1 MTESLFNDKTKFI
14 EKDLRTKSIEELL
27 FIYYNVEKYVFQIM
41 EDEEEESLK
50 LFENLKKNINDLDNN
65 NKEYKNVLK
74 EIDDLNSKIIDK
86 EKNIEQL
93 LNEKLDLEKKN
104 SKQFIYDLLTKKI
117 DEKYKKPKEELVKDF
132 SQKKISFQEYI
143 QKFKEL
149 GSKYFYYN
157 NLAQQLEKV

>member
-93 LNEKLDLEKKN
+93 LNEKLDLEKK
-104 SKQFIYDLLTKKI
+104 
-117 DEKYKKPKEELVKDF
+117 
-132 SQKKISFQEYI
+132 
-143 QKFKEL
+143 KFKTIYL
-149 GSKYFYYN
+149 
-157 NLAQQLEKV
+157 